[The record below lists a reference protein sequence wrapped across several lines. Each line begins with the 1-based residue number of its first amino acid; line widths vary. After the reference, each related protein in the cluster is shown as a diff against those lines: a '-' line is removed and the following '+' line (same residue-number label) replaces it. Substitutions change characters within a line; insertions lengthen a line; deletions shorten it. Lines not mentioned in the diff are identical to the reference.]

1 MQSQAVFKLLEPTIE
16 HLHQMLI
23 RCKLEVDYDWST
35 IVNVQVAKY
44 FNIHLNLQLRCLLS
58 WVNYHSC
65 NSHYRWGS
73 LSFLISWRLKR
84 LSTADLHVDD
94 VKSPRAI
101 ARRRCLCWYLI
112 IVYLDSHRVSQ
123 CWSAAMVTLNLCTCA
138 RSAQTDQ
145 GIPLK
150 QKEILSSAA
159 W

>member
-65 NSHYRWGS
+65 NSHYR
-73 LSFLISWRLKR
+73 
-84 LSTADLHVDD
+84 
-94 VKSPRAI
+94 
-101 ARRRCLCWYLI
+101 
-112 IVYLDSHRVSQ
+112 
-123 CWSAAMVTLNLCTCA
+123 
-138 RSAQTDQ
+138 
-145 GIPLK
+145 
-150 QKEILSSAA
+150 
-159 W
+159 